1 MRPVFS
7 HLETLDGQG
16 PLLLQP
22 CAITWV
28 LHYQGPSS
36 QSCCLEFF
44 FVRKALPIC
53 LRKEEKTHSTSLRIA
68 TCCARH
74 ARCFEQ
80 QVADLRPHVPSR
92 CKQLCSAV
100 VVQGVQK
107 NPCACT
113 QHSGSKMLTSV
124 TACFHSSFRLPMRPI
139 PSQSRRPADRVNT
152 PCLLPSPRASPIG
165 SMGWNARSAL
175 LLHTPHGVC
184 TCSLHV
190 PCAAGHSTDKAQSTI
205 VSALRGMPTVTES
218 ETESEIY
225 SFGVYT
231 LLGFS
236 HLNRPKV

>member
-1 MRPVFS
+1 LS

-36 QSCCLEFF
+36 QSCRLEFF

-80 QVADLRPHVPSR
+80 QAADLRPDVPST

-113 QHSGSKMLTSV
+113 QHSGSKMLTSIKLAS
-124 TACFHSSFRLPMRPI
+124 TPPSACRCDPFRANRAGQPTGSTLLASSPHRGPARLGAWVGMREARCFCI
-139 PSQSRRPADRVNT
+139 PHT
-152 PCLLPSPRASPIG
+152 EFERA
-165 SMGWNARSAL
+165 
-175 LLHTPHGVC
+175 HC
-184 TCSLHV
+184 TCLVRQDTV
-190 PCAAGHSTDKAQSTI
+190 PIRRKAQS
-205 VSALRGMPTVTES
+205 AAPFLAC
-218 ETESEIY
+218 
-225 SFGVYT
+225 
-231 LLGFS
+231 
-236 HLNRPKV
+236 HCH